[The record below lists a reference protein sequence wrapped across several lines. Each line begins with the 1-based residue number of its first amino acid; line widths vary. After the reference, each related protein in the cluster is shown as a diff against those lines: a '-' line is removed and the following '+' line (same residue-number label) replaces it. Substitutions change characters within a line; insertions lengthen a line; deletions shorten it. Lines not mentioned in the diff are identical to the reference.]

1 MSQETKDLLFEPST
15 IETIDTAVYNWINEY
30 YDVYTTNSDG
40 WKKVPVIWLSTERAY
55 QLKSDKDLRD
65 SSGMIKL
72 PLMTIDRTDIKKQS
86 KDSAVPANIPALG
99 DYKQGSVVVSRT
111 VNQVKTT
118 NFQDADLKRTNV
130 NNATIVNK
138 VDRFGNFSDP
148 FGLKDP
154 RAVPT
159 KIVYTTVSVP
169 MPIPVF
175 VKYTLVT
182 KCDYLQQANEIIQT
196 FITKNGNKKTTFIY
210 EKEHSYEVFFEDG
223 FAIEHNSSNLGVDRK
238 IYTSKIMFNVIG
250 YLSGQ
255 GQNQNT
261 PTYVKRE
268 NAVEIKIPR
277 ERVVV
282 GDINQILNGAKN
294 KTNYRE

>member
-1 MSQETKDLLFEPST
+1 MAETKELLFEPST
-15 IETIDTAVYNWINEY
+15 IETIDTAVFNWINNY
-30 YDVYTTNSDG
+30 YDIYTTTSDG
-40 WKKVPVIWLSTERAY
+40 FKKIPVIWLSAERAY
-55 QLKSDKDLRD
+55 QLKSDKDVRD

-72 PLMTIDRTDIKKQS
+72 PLMTIDRTEIKKEA
-86 KDSAVPANIPALG
+86 KNSAVPANIPAIN
-99 DYKQGSVVVSRT
+99 DFKEGSVVVSRT
-111 VNQVKTT
+111 VNQTKTS

-130 NNATIVNK
+130 ESANIVNK
-138 VDRFGNFSDP
+138 VDRYGKFSNP

-159 KIVYTTVSVP
+159 KIVYTTVSTM
-169 MPIPVF
+169 MPIPVM

-182 KCDYLQQANEIIQT
+182 KCDFLQQANEIIQT
-196 FITKNGNKKTTFIY
+196 FITKNGNKKTSQIN
-210 EKEHSYEVFFEDG
+210 EKEHTFEVFFEDN
-223 FAIEHNSSNLGVDRK
+223 FSVEHNSSNLGVERK
-238 IYTSKIMFNVIG
+238 IYTSKINFNVLG

-255 GQNQNT
+255 GYNQNT
-261 PTYVKRE
+261 PTFVKRE

-282 GDINQILNGAKN
+282 GDINQILNASKN